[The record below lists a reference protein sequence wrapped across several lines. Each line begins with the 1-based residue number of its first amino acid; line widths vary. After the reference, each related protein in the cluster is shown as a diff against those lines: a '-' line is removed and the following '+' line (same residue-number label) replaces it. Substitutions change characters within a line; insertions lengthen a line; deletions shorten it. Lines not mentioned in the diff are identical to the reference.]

1 MNSFKT
7 LFQRYK
13 HGWILS
19 YAIVYLAAFFYL
31 ENRNVTQFYTIHMNL
46 DDKIPFLEIF
56 IIPYF
61 FWFAYII
68 AGVLFIFFC
77 SSKKEFNQ
85 CCGYLFLGMTVFLVI
100 SYIFPNQLQLR
111 PAHFDRDNIFIR
123 MVQSLYR
130 TDTATN
136 VFPSIHVYN
145 SVVMHVVLRKN
156 RWIKEHPHI
165 RSASF
170 IIAFSIVI
178 STVFLKQHSLW
189 DVFGGLF
196 MAVCFYP
203 IFYPKAGTTSEST
216 HQISI

>member
-1 MNSFKT
+1 MNKLKE

-19 YAIVYLAAFFYL
+19 YALIYLVFFFYL
-31 ENRNVTQFYTIHMNL
+31 ENRPVDRFYTIHMTL
-46 DDKIPFLEIF
+46 DDKIPFIEAF

-68 AGVLFIFFC
+68 AGVLFIFLC
-77 SSKKEFNQ
+77 APKKEFQQ

-100 SYIFPNQLQLR
+100 SYIFPNQLLLR
-111 PAHFDRDNIFIR
+111 PTHFNRDNIFIR
-123 MVQSLYR
+123 MVQALYR
-130 TDTATN
+130 TDTSTN

-156 RWIKEHPHI
+156 NWIKSHPFI
-165 RSASF
+165 RIGSF
-170 IIAFSIVI
+170 VLALSIVL

-196 MAVCFYP
+196 MAICFYP
-203 IFYPKAGTTSEST
+203 IFYPKAGTSSESSR
-216 HQISI
+216 QISI